1 VKYMF
6 LVYSDERA
14 WTDSEREHCF
24 QKSTSY
30 ETAPDVQGRNVM
42 LLKLNETPR
51 IEDLRNH
58 SAESIKTLR
67 TLLQTGAHARRDP
80 RRRDFYE
87 VDNCSRVFYI
97 HITPRG
103 KVWLLAIWAKDS
115 AESGAEPAGSVATMH
130 ASREATTSSST
141 LMSRGHM
148 SC

>member
-1 VKYMF
+1 
-6 LVYSDERA
+6 
-14 WTDSEREHCF
+14 
-24 QKSTSY
+24 
-30 ETAPDVQGRNVM
+30 M
-42 LLKLNETPR
+42 LLKFNKAPR
-51 IEDLRNH
+51 IEDLRDH
-58 SAESIKTLR
+58 SAESIETLR
-67 TLLQTGAHARRDP
+67 TLLQAGAPARRDP

-115 AESGAEPAGSVATMH
+115 AESDAEPVGVETLH
-130 ASREATTSSST
+130 ASREATPSNST

>member
-1 VKYMF
+1 MF
-6 LVYSDERA
+6 LVYSDEQA
-14 WTDSEREHCF
+14 WTDSEREHRF

-67 TLLQTGAHARRDP
+67 TLLQTGAPARRDP

-103 KVWLLAIWAKDS
+103 KVWLLAIWAK
-115 AESGAEPAGSVATMH
+115 ESTESDAEPAGSVATMH

>member
-1 VKYMF
+1 
-6 LVYSDERA
+6 
-14 WTDSEREHCF
+14 
-24 QKSTSY
+24 
-30 ETAPDVQGRNVM
+30 M
-42 LLKLNETPR
+42 LLKFNTDPR

-67 TLLQTGAHARRDP
+67 TLLQTGAPARRDP

-115 AESGAEPAGSVATMH
+115 AESDAEPVGTVGTLR
-130 ASREATTSSST
+130 ASRGATTSSGT
-141 LMSRGHM
+141 LMSRARL